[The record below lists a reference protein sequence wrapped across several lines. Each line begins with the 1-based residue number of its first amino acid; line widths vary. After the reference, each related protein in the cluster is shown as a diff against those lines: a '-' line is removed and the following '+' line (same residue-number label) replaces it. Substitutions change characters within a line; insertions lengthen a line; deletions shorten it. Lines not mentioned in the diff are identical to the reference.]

1 MINVNTIYPAF
12 MGEVNKFG
20 IGAPCTFVRLAGCNI
35 RCYAEVLGSFCD
47 TPEALCFNMGK
58 QMLEKDI
65 EEQCREYGNNIICL
79 TGGEPLCQNVE
90 PLLQLLVAY
99 GYNVVV
105 ETNGTRSIKPYQ
117 MEGVSFVI
125 DYKSTSTG
133 YKHKMVEENFST
145 LSHGD
150 FLKFVIYDE
159 KDYKDFVEWYS
170 SYRDHL
176 VQGFR
181 LAVGVFWGSK
191 VTYDWLLRKIQA
203 DGIPAYLNMQTH
215 KMMCMYD
222 AYKDNNDFSK
232 LIIPKEL

>member
-47 TPEALCFNMGK
+47 TPEALCFNGGK
-58 QMLEKDI
+58 QMLEEDI
-65 EEQCREYGNNIICL
+65 LVACKNYGNKVICL
-79 TGGEPLCQNVE
+79 TGGEPLCQEVR
-90 PLLQLLVAY
+90 PLLRLLVSY
-99 GYNVVV
+99 GFNVVV
-105 ETNGTRSIKPYQ
+105 ETNGTRSIRPYQ
-117 MEGVSFVI
+117 MDGVSFVV
-125 DYKSTSTG
+125 DYKSISTG
-133 YKHKMVEENFST
+133 YKHKMIEDNFFA
-145 LSHGD
+145 LKHGD

-159 KDYKDFVEWYS
+159 KDYKDFVEWYK

-176 VQGFR
+176 VQGFHI
-181 LAVGVFWGSK
+181 AVGTFWGSK
-191 VTYDWLLRKIQA
+191 ITYDWLLRKVQFA
-203 DGIPAYLNMQTH
+203 GIPAYLNMQTH

-222 AYKDNNDFSK
+222 SYKDNKDFSK